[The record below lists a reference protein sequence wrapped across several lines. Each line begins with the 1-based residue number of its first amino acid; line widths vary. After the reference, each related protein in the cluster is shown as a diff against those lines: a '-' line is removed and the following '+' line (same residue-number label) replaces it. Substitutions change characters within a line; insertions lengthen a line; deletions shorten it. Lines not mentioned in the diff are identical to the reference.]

1 MDEAKPND
9 GEKGKT
15 EVMMGSQ
22 KEARKICKIHEFP
35 GNDINSWLCSHLT
48 ASEGWK
54 VLQSLM
60 W

>member
-35 GNDINSWLCSHLT
+35 GNVIKSWLCSRLT
-48 ASEGWK
+48 ASEG
-54 VLQSLM
+54 
-60 W
+60 